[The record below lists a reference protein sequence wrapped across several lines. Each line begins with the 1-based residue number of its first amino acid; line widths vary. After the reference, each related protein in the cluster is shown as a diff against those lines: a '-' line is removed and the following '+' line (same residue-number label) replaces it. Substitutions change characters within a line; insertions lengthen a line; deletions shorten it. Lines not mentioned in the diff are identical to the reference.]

1 MYPFIN
7 NAKLARSKTNIGQYN
22 EAITNYEEAIRLI
35 GVQIKQ
41 TYNDNT
47 KRNRLVK
54 VFCLNFN
61 YELIFGGKLGG
72 F

>member
-1 MYPFIN
+1 MYPFIK

-54 VFCLNFN
+54 VFV
-61 YELIFGGKLGG
+61 
-72 F
+72 